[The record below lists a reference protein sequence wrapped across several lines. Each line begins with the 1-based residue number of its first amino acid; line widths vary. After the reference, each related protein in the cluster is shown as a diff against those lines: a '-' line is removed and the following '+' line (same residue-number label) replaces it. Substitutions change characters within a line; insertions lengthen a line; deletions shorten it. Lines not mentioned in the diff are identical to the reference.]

1 MAASVRTYR
10 DLVAWQKAIELTEAT
25 YRHTNRFPA
34 EERFGLTS
42 QIRRSAVSVPSNIA
56 EGHGRQTRAAYLNF
70 LRIARG
76 SLRELETQ
84 LIVAQRVR
92 IADEADTD
100 RLLERCDEVGRVLH
114 SLISKLEAHP
124 DER

>member
-1 MAASVRTYR
+1 MATSVRTYR
-10 DLVAWQKAIELTEAT
+10 DLIAWQKAIDLAAAT
-25 YRHTNRFPA
+25 YRHTSTFPS

-42 QIRRSAVSVPSNIA
+42 QLRRCAVSVPSNIA

-92 IADEADTD
+92 IAGEADTE
-100 RLLERCDEVGRVLH
+100 RLLELCDEVGRVLH
-114 SLISKLEAHP
+114 SLIARLEG
-124 DER
+124 DRIER